1 VRSTA
6 AAFKHFT
13 KSKKGVIDMKHL
25 FGAVAASITLLALP
39 ALAAEANA
47 PSFENGPVWDYA
59 QIKTKDGHFDDYM
72 HWLATAWKSQE
83 EGLKKAGVI
92 MDYKVYL
99 VANPRNDE
107 PDVLLAQEYKN
118 MAAFD
123 TPMAQQYALQ
133 AKIGGSITKQ
143 NEQQAS
149 RGTLRN
155 IMGDVMVREAI
166 LK

>member
-1 VRSTA
+1 
-6 AAFKHFT
+6 
-13 KSKKGVIDMKHL
+13 MKHL
-25 FGAVAASITLLALP
+25 FSAVAASLTLLALP
-39 ALAAEANA
+39 AIAADSNA

-72 HWLATAWKSQE
+72 HWLATDWKSQE
-83 EGLKKAGVI
+83 EALKKAGVI
-92 MDYKVYL
+92 IDYKVYL
-99 VANPRNDE
+99 VQNPRTDE

-133 AKIGGSITKQ
+133 AKIAGSIAKS
-143 NEQQAS
+143 NAQQAA
-149 RGTLRN
+149 RGAIRT
-155 IMGDVMVREAI
+155 IMGDPLVREAI